1 MSDVDPKTDPK
12 HVAHAAE
19 FPPID
24 PTPPADKENQL
35 ESLAEIPIVMTARLG
50 RSTLTIGDILK
61 LGPGSTVRLDRD
73 VREPVELIVGD
84 KVFALGEV
92 LVVDDKFAVR
102 IKELARPGSGRR

>member
-1 MSDVDPKTDPK
+1 MSDNEPKTDK
-12 HVAHAAE
+12 EHVAHPAE
-19 FPPID
+19 FPPLD
-24 PTPPADKENQL
+24 PTPPTATEGRLD
-35 ESLAEIPIVMTARLG
+35 SLAEIPIVMTARLG
-50 RSTLTIGDILK
+50 RSTVTIGEVLR